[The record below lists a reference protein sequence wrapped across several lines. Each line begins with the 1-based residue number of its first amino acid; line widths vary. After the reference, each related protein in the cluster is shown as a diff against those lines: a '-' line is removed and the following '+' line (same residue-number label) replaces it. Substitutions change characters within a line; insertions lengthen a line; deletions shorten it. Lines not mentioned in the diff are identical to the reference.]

1 MTGPLITSGSLLL
14 QWWKYGC
21 FSSQKFGILT
31 LLATGPTIP
40 TNAYNNQ
47 NTLWRMPDISGV
59 RGCLHLDIGLVLEG
73 GGGKGAYQI
82 GAWQAIRELGIE
94 EHIKVVSGTSVGALN
109 AALFLTED
117 IELAKEIWFNIS
129 HGQLLTDMGRSD
141 DSFFTNYGLTRFID
155 SVLARK
161 NQKGILC
168 YATAKNVDTGEV
180 KYFRLHG
187 LIDPGYKR
195 NILLAS
201 SAMPSIFPMVKIDGA
216 YYTDG
221 GANGDNI
228 PIKPVYDNK
237 VPIIIVVRL
246 SQDAIAN
253 TWPDVR
259 IIEITPSQ
267 PLGGMLSGTLD
278 FSQEGARQRFE
289 LGYYD
294 AKEQLSEL
302 ARQLSSPSPRTST
315 SSGSVYESPLASRKK
330 TYTMRKQEETKN
342 MDKIIFKNPE
352 LQKQYDERIK
362 ELQKIAQSPA
372 LTQERL
378 WDATVAKYAETIA
391 RVRRIISQTE
401 LSPDIPERLDK
412 QLRTFLEKCMNP
424 EFHIALVGAIKAGK
438 SSLINA
444 MLGEELASTEVTP
457 ETAALTKFQRS
468 SKKDYI
474 AVSFYNDAEWDALW
488 KSASGVED
496 SKFMREYRN
505 LKAEEEK
512 KQWVGHPD
520 IQVECDTKAELKET
534 IRKWTSSQS
543 ATHYFV
549 KEVVVGLNEFDFP
562 EGVILVDTPGLNDAV
577 AYRSEITKNYIDRAN
592 AVLVCVKADNLTGS
606 ELSTICGVFSNARY
620 NPEKVFIIA
629 TQQDSLNDP
638 IEDWK
643 KQRDVWMGHLKEKI
657 CYGSEALARKNL
669 IPTSGYFYT
678 LLTNLEQLDQKR
690 RFQLYASAMKL
701 EYTPENITGNLDF
714 LLDFTGISLLKRT
727 IDQEIVARYRELL
740 LEDIKSNYDASKEAV
755 ADVLQKIRDNQKN
768 LVDISTKSLDELAAA
783 QQENAKKL
791 EEAKS
796 DQREL
801 EELVAEV
808 QKQTDERTKNL
819 VAAIRRLGR

>member
-1 MTGPLITSGSLLL
+1 M
-14 QWWKYGC
+14 
-21 FSSQKFGILT
+21 
-31 LLATGPTIP
+31 
-40 TNAYNNQ
+40 
-47 NTLWRMPDISGV
+47 
-59 RGCLHLDIGLVLEG
+59 DIGLVLEG

-94 EHIKVVSGTSVGALN
+94 EHIRIVAGTSVGALN
-109 AALFLTED
+109 AALFLQGD
-117 IELAKEIWFNIS
+117 IELAKDIWLNIS
-129 HGQLLTDMGRSD
+129 HDQLLTDVGHSD
-141 DSFFTNYGLTRFID
+141 DSFFSNKGLTRFID
-155 SVLARK
+155 RVLVHRNHK
-161 NQKGILC
+161 RILC
-168 YATAKNVDTGEV
+168 YATAKNTETGEV
-180 KYFRLHG
+180 NYFELSRI
-187 LIDPGYKR
+187 IDPGYKR
-195 NILLAS
+195 KILLAS
-201 SAMPSIFPMVKIDGA
+201 SAMPSIFPMVEIDGSH
-216 YYTDG
+216 YTDG

-228 PIKPVYDNK
+228 PILPVYENK

-246 SQDAIAN
+246 SQKEIPG
-253 TWPDVR
+253 TWPDAR
-259 IIEITPSQ
+259 IIEIASDQ

-278 FSQEGARQRFE
+278 FSQEGARRRFE
-289 LGYYD
+289 LGYYG
-294 AKEQLSEL
+294 AKEQLFEL
-302 ARQLSSPSPRTST
+302 ARQLSSPLPMISAST
-315 SSGSVYESPLASRKK
+315 DSVDILPLAPRKE
-330 TYTMRKQEETKN
+330 TNRIRKQEETEN

-362 ELQKIAQSPA
+362 ELQKIVQSPA
-372 LTQERL
+372 LTQEVL
-378 WDATVAKYAETIA
+378 WDATAAKYAETIA
-391 RVRRIISQTE
+391 RVRRLISQAE
-401 LSPDIPERLDK
+401 LSPDIPDRLDK
-412 QLRTFLEKCMNP
+412 QLRTFLEKCTSP

-457 ETAALTKFQRS
+457 ETAALTKFRRS
-468 SKKDYI
+468 NKKDYI
-474 AVSFYNDAEWDALW
+474 AVSFYNDNEWKALW

-496 SKFMREYRN
+496 SKFMQEYRD
-505 LKAEEEK
+505 LQAEKEK
-512 KQWVGHPD
+512 SQWVGHPD
-520 IQVECDTKAELKET
+520 IQVECDTKEDLKET

-606 ELSTICGVFSNARY
+606 ELNTICGVFSNARY

-643 KQRDVWMGHLKEKI
+643 KQRAAWMQYLKDKI
-657 CYGSEALARKNL
+657 CYGSEMLASKNL
-669 IPTSGYFYT
+669 ISTSGYFYT
-678 LLTNLEQLDQKR
+678 LLTNLEHLDKKR
-690 RFQLYASAMKL
+690 QFQLFSAAMKL
-701 EYTPENITGNLDF
+701 EYQPDDIAENLEF
-714 LLDFTGISLLKRT
+714 LLDFTGISLLKRA
-727 IDQEIVARYRELL
+727 IDREIVSRYHDLL

-755 ADVLQKIRDNQKN
+755 ADVLQKIRDNQKS

-796 DQREL
+796 DQKEL

-819 VAAIRRLGR
+819 VAAIRKLGR